1 MAVEIIPA
9 ILPAS
14 FKELQ
19 EGLERLRGVAKHIQI
34 DVVDGSFAKG
44 KTWPYRDTHTFEKI
58 VEQEYGI
65 PFWEEFDFEFDLMIG
80 NPVTEVQKYVH
91 AGASRIIVHAGSTN
105 VEEAL
110 QTLVDL
116 REDGGAFSVGAG
128 VALLPDAQPEALEPF
143 EAQFDFV
150 QVMGI
155 NHIGRQGE
163 PFEQKALYL
172 LERLR
177 RRYPELPLQV
187 DGGVTM
193 ETARALVQ
201 AGATRLV
208 SGSAIMK
215 AKDPKAAYQALVQEA
230 NRAA

>member
-1 MAVEIIPA
+1 MVEIIPA
-9 ILPAS
+9 VLSAS
-14 FKELQ
+14 FKDLQ
-19 EGLERLRGVAKHIQI
+19 EGLARLRGVAKHVQI
-34 DVVDGSFAKG
+34 DVVDGTFAKS
-44 KTWPYRDTHTFEKI
+44 KTWPYRDTDTFEKI

-65 PFWEEFDFEFDLMIG
+65 PFWEEFDFEFDLMITD
-80 NPVTEVQKYVH
+80 PSVEVQKYVH
-91 AGASRIIVHAGSTN
+91 AGASRIIVHAGSN
-105 VEEAL
+105 NAEQAI
-110 QTLVDL
+110 QTLIDL
-116 REDGGAFSVGAG
+116 REDGGAFSVAAG
-128 VALLPDAQPEALEPF
+128 VALLPGSPLEALEPF

-155 NHIGRQGE
+155 KHIGRQGE

-193 ETARALVQ
+193 ETARALAQ

-215 AKDPKAAYQALVQEA
+215 AKDPKAAYEALVQEA
-230 NRAA
+230 NRAL